1 MQNLIGSGLTNTY
14 SSLRRNNFSIAVDS
28 TILIP
33 PSETSNMWWSIVP
46 PTNAYTV
53 YEQKSYQGPS
63 IRVSQN
69 DSDFITIAQEYSQN
83 NNISSVNQGLSYFD
97 GVPQY
102 LVTNIDY
109 PSISTSGLTVF
120 LDAGYTPSYCRTGGN
135 WNDLSGTNSSAIL
148 FNSPTFSLNSG
159 GVFIFNGTNNFA
171 SGSLSS
177 LSQFTFGAWVNVG
190 SVVNNSGILSVTNS
204 VGLEIIN
211 NGFQFFNAP
220 ASGTTISINTW
231 YYVVGTQNATTQKL
245 YINDSLVS
253 SATSTTSVSGTY
265 YVGKRYDD
273 VYFNGNIGCIQIY
286 NRALTDA
293 EVSNNYSVQYGR
305 YSTVTLTPTPTPS
318 FTPTQTITPTPT
330 LTPTLTPSS
339 TPPGYTII
347 ISQDG
352 LDLAAQNGDILIT

>member
-1 MQNLIGSGLTNTY
+1 MQNLIGSGTTNTY

-28 TILIP
+28 NILIP
-33 PSETSNMWWSIVP
+33 PSETSNLWFAIDP
-46 PTNAYTV
+46 PTNGYTV
-53 YEQKSYQGPS
+53 YAQKVSQGPS
-63 IRVSQN
+63 IRVAQN
-69 DSDFITIAQEYSQN
+69 DSDFILISQQYAQN
-83 NNISSVNQGLSYFD
+83 KNILTVNEGLSYFD
-97 GVPQY
+97 GQSQFM
-102 LVTNIDY
+102 VTNIAY

-120 LDAGYTPSYCRTGGN
+120 LDAGYTPSYCRTGAN

-148 FNSPTFSLNSG
+148 FNSPAFSLSSG
-159 GVFIFNGTNNFA
+159 GVFVFNGTNNFA
-171 SGSLSS
+171 SGSFSS
-177 LSQFTFGAWVNVG
+177 LSTFTFGAWVNVG
-190 SVVNNSGILSVTNS
+190 SVVNNSGILSSTNS
-204 VGLEIIN
+204 VGLQILN

-231 YYVVGTQNATTQKL
+231 YYVVGTQDATTQRL
-245 YINDSLVS
+245 YINGSLVS
-253 SATSTTSVSGTY
+253 SANTTTSVSGTY

-273 VYFNGNIGCIQIY
+273 VYFNGTVGCIQIY
-286 NRALTDA
+286 NRALTPA